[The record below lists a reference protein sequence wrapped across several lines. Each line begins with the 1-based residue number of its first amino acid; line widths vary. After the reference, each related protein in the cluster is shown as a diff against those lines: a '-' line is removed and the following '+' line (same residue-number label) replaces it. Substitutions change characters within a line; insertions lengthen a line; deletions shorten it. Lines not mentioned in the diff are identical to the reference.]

1 MKKLN
6 HIKMFESIGLPARMY
21 HGLGKD
27 QYMVIVDMASDTIKT
42 WSETL
47 AEIADLAPNC
57 IFQAFNPV
65 TPDYW
70 EVTIVGPEMEC
81 EAIADYWN
89 NLTGGNEVVAEP
101 FRLARKRY

>member
-1 MKKLN
+1 MKNLQ

-27 QYMVIVDMASDTIKT
+27 QYMVTVDMASDTLNVWADTI
-42 WSETL
+42 SEM
-47 AEIADLAPNC
+47 AKIAPNC
-57 IFQAFNPV
+57 IFQEFNPV

-81 EAIADYWN
+81 TAIANYWN
-89 NLTGGNEVVAEP
+89 NLTGGNEVMVEP
-101 FRLARKRY
+101 FRLRRTR